1 MAANE
6 TIYMDHHA
14 TTPLDP
20 RVLDAMLPFFTEKFG
35 NPASTTHGFGHVASA
50 AVKTAR
56 ESIARAV
63 GAKASEIVFTS
74 GATESNNLAIL
85 GAAARYRNEGKHI
98 VSVATEHPA
107 VLDPLNQ
114 LEKRGYL
121 VTLLPV
127 NALGSEDAGL
137 VHVEQVAEALRKD
150 TILVT
155 VMMAN
160 NEIGAI
166 QPIQAIARL
175 CKERGIL
182 FHTDAAQAVGRIP
195 VDVIELD
202 VDLMSISAHKM
213 YGPKGVGA
221 LFVRRRK
228 PFVRLEPLMFG
239 GGHERSFRSGTLN
252 VPGIVGMARALELC
266 LEEMDDETTRLAT
279 LRDRLFDGL
288 TSQLDGVHLNGPT
301 LDAQRRL
308 PNNLNVSFD
317 GIDGESLLL
326 STRHLAASSGS
337 ACTSAH
343 PEPSHVLRTL
353 GLPDE
358 AARGSVRL
366 GLGRRNTEAE
376 VDYVIEAI
384 VDAVSRL
391 RKMSSL
397 PVLRPD
403 A

>member
-1 MAANE
+1 MNPNQP
-6 TIYMDHHA
+6 IYMDHHA
-14 TTPLDP
+14 TTPVDP
-20 RVLDAMLPFFTEKFG
+20 RVVEAMLPYFTEVFG
-35 NPASTTHGFGHVASA
+35 NPASTTHGFGHVASTG
-50 AVKTAR
+50 VKAAR
-56 ESIARAV
+56 ESIAQAV

-107 VLDPLNQ
+107 VLDPLRQ
-114 LEKRGYL
+114 LERRGYM
-121 VTLLPV
+121 VTVLPV
-127 NALGSEDAGL
+127 TASGSEDAGL
-137 VHVEQVAEALRKD
+137 VSVEQVAESLRSD
-150 TILVT
+150 TILVS

-175 CKERGIL
+175 CKEREIL
-182 FHTDAAQAVGRIP
+182 FHTDATQAVGRIP
-195 VDVIELD
+195 VDVCALD
-202 VDLMSISAHKM
+202 VDMMSFSAHKM

-221 LFVRRRK
+221 LFVRRRQ

-239 GGHERSFRSGTLN
+239 GGHERGFRSGTLN

-266 LEEMDDETTRLAT
+266 LDETEGETSRLAT
-279 LRDRLFDGL
+279 LQERLFDGL
-288 TSQLDGVHLNGPT
+288 TSQLDGVHLNGPA
-301 LDAQRRL
+301 LDSQRRL
-308 PNNLNVSFD
+308 SGNLNVSFER
-317 GIDGESLLL
+317 IDGESLLL
-326 STRHLAASSGS
+326 STRNLAASSGS

-343 PEPSHVLRTL
+343 PEPSHVLRSL
-353 GLPDE
+353 GLSDE
-358 AARGSVRL
+358 AARGSVRF
-366 GLGRRNTEAE
+366 GLGRGNTEAH
-376 VDYVIEAI
+376 VDYAIEAI
-384 VDAVSRL
+384 VDAVRRL

>member
-1 MAANE
+1 MSANE

-14 TTPLDP
+14 TTPVDP

-35 NPASTTHGFGHVASA
+35 NAASTTHGFGHVAST
-50 AVKTAR
+50 AVKAAR

-107 VLDPLNQ
+107 VLDPLKQ

-127 NALGSEDAGL
+127 TAAGSEDAGL
-137 VHVEQVAEALRKD
+137 VNVEQVAEALRKD
-150 TILVT
+150 TILVS

-175 CKERGIL
+175 CKEREIL
-182 FHTDAAQAVGRIP
+182 FHTDAAQAVGRVP

-202 VDLMSISAHKM
+202 VDLMSFSAHKM

-228 PFVRLEPLMFG
+228 PFVQLEPIVFG
-239 GGHERSFRSGTLN
+239 GGHERNFRSGTLN
-252 VPGIVGMARALELC
+252 VPGIVGMASALELC
-266 LEEMDDETTRLAT
+266 SQEMDDEATRVAT

-301 LDAQRRL
+301 LDPQRRL

-343 PEPSHVLRTL
+343 PEPSHVLRAL

-358 AARGSVRL
+358 AARGSVRF
-366 GLGRRNTEAE
+366 GLGRTNTEAD
-376 VDYVIEAI
+376 VDYVVEAI